1 MNDQLR
7 SSLLV
12 CIAAAL
18 AFLLAA
24 LPSFGADPAANVTSS
39 ALRTGLSVEEI
50 VARLNQNNEQ
60 RAATLRAYDGKRSY
74 FLSYRGFPSN
84 HDAEMEVVAH
94 YVPPGSKTFDVV
106 SGSGS
111 KIFQS
116 KVFSKLLESEREAA
130 DAEGQRQTALSTE
143 NYKFTLLGSRPSPY
157 GGCYRLGVEPRHDYK
172 FLYRGEICVNAADFA
187 VETIDADLAKNP
199 SFWIKRTRIEHRYQ
213 KIGQFWLPASNQTIS
228 SIRLGGTAT
237 LSISYSGYQLR

>member
-1 MNDQLR
+1 MNGQLR
-7 SSLLV
+7 SSILV

-39 ALRTGLSVEEI
+39 APGTGLSVEEI
-50 VARLNQNNEQ
+50 VTRLNQNNER
-60 RAATLRAYDGKRSY
+60 RAATLHAYDGKRSY

-94 YVPPGSKTFDVV
+94 YVPPGSKTFDVI

-130 DAEGQRQTALSTE
+130 DAEGQRQTALSPE
-143 NYKFTLLGSRPSPY
+143 NYTFTLLGSRPSPY
-157 GGCYRLGVEPRHDYK
+157 GGCYRLEVEPRHDYK

-199 SFWIKRTRIEHRYQ
+199 SFWIKKTRIEHRYQ

-237 LSISYSGYQLR
+237 LSISYSGYKLR